1 MQLNLNKPRIEH
13 TSITEKVVNW
23 LRISIIKGDL
33 VSGTKLTEQKVSK
46 MLNVST
52 TPVREAFRILEAEN
66 LLIHNPYSGVC
77 IAEITPKY
85 LVDICE
91 MRKMLDI
98 GSADIIMKNVTD
110 EDIKKLYD
118 IIDKLKSFDSNRICM
133 ENIDE
138 SEMFI
143 KTEAEFHIAVSHI
156 TQNME
161 LENTMKI
168 LLKKAHIF
176 RLMLVSTF
184 SSTNHMELTIDELIY
199 IVEAIKKKD
208 KKSFID
214 GVTKHYERSESK
226 NMDLI
231 KLLKEY
237 GGVTGLSN

>member
-1 MQLNLNKPRIEH
+1 MQLNPGQTRIEH
-13 TSITEKVVNW
+13 TSITEKVANW

-52 TPVREAFRILEAEN
+52 TPVREAFRTLEAEN

-77 IAEITPKY
+77 VAEITPKY

-98 GSADIIMKNVTD
+98 CSADIIMKNATD
-110 EDIKKLYD
+110 EDIEKLYG
-118 IIDKLKSFDSNRICM
+118 IIEQLRSFDSQGISMDNV
-133 ENIDE
+133 DE
-138 SEMFI
+138 SENFI
-143 KTEAEFHIAVSHI
+143 KTEAEFHIAISHI

-161 LENTMKI
+161 LENTMKAM
-168 LLKKAHIF
+168 LKKAHIF

-184 SSTNHMELTIDELIY
+184 SKTNHMQLTIEELIR
-199 IVEAIKKKD
+199 IVDAIKNRD
-208 KKSFID
+208 KQEFID
-214 GVTKHYERSESK
+214 GVTEHYERSESK

-237 GGVTGLSN
+237 KGI

>member
-1 MQLNLNKPRIEH
+1 MQLKYSKPRIEH
-13 TSITEKVVNW
+13 TSITEKVANW

-52 TPVREAFRILEAEN
+52 TPVREAFRTLEAEN

-77 IAEITPKY
+77 VAEITPKY

-98 GSADIIMKNVTD
+98 GSADIIMKNVTQ
-110 EDIKKLYD
+110 EDIDRLNS
-118 IIDKLKSFDSNRICM
+118 IIEELKSFDSNGICM
-133 ENIDE
+133 ENVDE
-138 SEMFI
+138 SERFI
-143 KTEAEFHIAVSHI
+143 KTEAQFHIAVSHI
-156 TQNME
+156 THNME

-184 SSTNHMELTIDELIY
+184 SKTNHMELTIEELIR
-199 IVEAIKKKD
+199 IVDAIKNKD
-208 KKSFID
+208 KKEFID
-214 GVTKHYERSESK
+214 GVTEHYERSESK
-226 NMDLI
+226 NKDLI
-231 KLLKEY
+231 NLLKEY
-237 GGVTGLSN
+237 GEKTMVND